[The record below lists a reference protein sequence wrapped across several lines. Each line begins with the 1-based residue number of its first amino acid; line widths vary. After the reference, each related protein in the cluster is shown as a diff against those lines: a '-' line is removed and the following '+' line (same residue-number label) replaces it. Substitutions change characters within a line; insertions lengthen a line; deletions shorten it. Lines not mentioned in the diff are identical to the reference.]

1 MSNIN
6 LGRIVPIFKGNY
18 EGSVTYEK
26 LDIVYFNGCSWVATG
41 TTVGE
46 QPSEESTSWV
56 KVSAQGEKGE
66 TGDDGKDGKDA
77 PVYENGFG
85 INIVDG
91 VINAEVSWGERSG
104 YFTNHGDTLAT
115 TSYVQEALPSNTK
128 SMTVTYENGTTE
140 TFNIYIE

>member
-56 KVSAQGEKGE
+56 KVSAQGEKVRRVMMVRMVKMLQFMRM
-66 TGDDGKDGKDA
+66 DL
-77 PVYENGFG
+77 VL
-85 INIVDG
+85 I
-91 VINAEVSWGERSG
+91 
-104 YFTNHGDTLAT
+104 
-115 TSYVQEALPSNTK
+115 
-128 SMTVTYENGTTE
+128 
-140 TFNIYIE
+140 